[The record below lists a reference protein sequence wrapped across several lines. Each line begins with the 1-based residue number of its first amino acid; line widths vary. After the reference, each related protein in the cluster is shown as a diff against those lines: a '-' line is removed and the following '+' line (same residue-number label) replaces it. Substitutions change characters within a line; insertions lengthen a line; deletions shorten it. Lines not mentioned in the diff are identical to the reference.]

1 MSKKMSGGIA
11 ALIFLLIAAGGFI
24 YWQRSQ
30 VQQFKEQAAQNA
42 KLLEENNKTVAKAD
56 EKPPDEPG
64 FKWVRHGDHWDKVPI
79 DGQIADVS
87 DGSSQQ
93 TDAGQQTLSVD
104 AASIRALV
112 LDTLQKTEQELTES
126 QRDQLKRV
134 LDYVQ
139 QKGITKAQIEQLKQ
153 SLERDV
159 MYEAIFA
166 AEKAEN
172 ARIHER
178 KVADYNLAKN
188 GHDIAQKLAAINRE
202 TAAIKREKA
211 ELSKKLEGG
220 TRWTPE
226 ERKRFYELS
235 EQRRQLFEQS
245 VQLHEEYSR
254 LEGEFNAKFNNGN

>member
-1 MSKKMSGGIA
+1 MRNKVFLGIA
-11 ALIFLLIAAGGFI
+11 ALIIVVVAAGGFI
-24 YWQRSQ
+24 YWQWSQ
-30 VQQFKEQAAQNA
+30 VQQLKEQAAQNA
-42 KLLEENNKTVAKAD
+42 KLLEGNNKTVAKAD

-64 FKWVRHGDHWDKVPI
+64 SKWVQHGDHWDKVPI
-79 DGQIADVS
+79 ADVS
-87 DGSSQQ
+87 DGSEQQ
-93 TDAGQQTLSVD
+93 TDADQQVLSVD
-104 AASIRALV
+104 AAYIRSLI

-126 QRDQLKRV
+126 MRDQLNRV

-139 QKGITKAQIEQLKQ
+139 QNGLTKAQLEQLKQ

-211 ELSKKLEGG
+211 ELSKKLLEGG

-254 LEGEFNAKFNNGN
+254 LEEEFNAKFNNGN